1 MYMKNFKTL
10 LLLVLISILSFQIS
24 YAKPPKELD
33 GDVDFAIK
41 EFERKV
47 NGGGEFL
54 AKAKG
59 YLVIPTVIKGGF
71 IVGGEYGEGA
81 LRIDGETKHYYSMTS
96 ASIGYQAGVQVY
108 SIILVFSS
116 EASLYNF
123 IRSDGWEAG
132 VDGSITVSNWGASKD
147 ITTISYE
154 KPIVAFIYGQKGFMA
169 SASIEGTRFQRI
181 IPQ

>member
-1 MYMKNFKTL
+1 MSIKNLKTTL
-10 LLLVLISILSFQIS
+10 ILILISILFTQST
-24 YAKPPKELD
+24 YAKPIQELE

-47 NGGGEFL
+47 NGAGDFL

-71 IVGGEYGEGA
+71 ILGGEYGEGA

-96 ASIGYQAGVQVY
+96 ASIGYQAGVQIY
-108 SIILVFSS
+108 SIIIVFSS

-123 IRSDGWEAG
+123 IQSDGWEAG
-132 VDGSITVSNWGASKD
+132 VDGSIAVSNWGASKD
-147 ITTISYE
+147 ITSISYE

-169 SASIEGTRFQRI
+169 SASVEGTKFQRI

>member
-1 MYMKNFKTL
+1 MSIKNLKTSL
-10 LLLVLISILSFQIS
+10 LLILISILFAQSS
-24 YAKPPKELD
+24 YAKPTQELE
-33 GDVDFAIK
+33 GDVNFAIK

-47 NGGGEFL
+47 NGAGAFL
-54 AKAKG
+54 AKSKG

-71 IVGGEYGEGA
+71 ILGAEYGEGA
-81 LRIDGETKHYYSMTS
+81 LRIDGETKHYYSITS
-96 ASIGYQAGVQVY
+96 ASIGYQAGIQVY
-108 SIILVFSS
+108 SMIIVFSS

-132 VDGSITVSNWGASKD
+132 VDGSITVSNWGTSRD

-169 SASIEGTRFQRI
+169 SASIEGTKFQRI